1 MKKMW
6 LWAVVAILF
15 VSSLAVFAGCEKREY
30 VEVYEV
36 REGNWAYSDK
46 VTFFWGD
53 NADGLTLEQYAFDC
67 KKVKVLKKVASQ
79 TFPYES
85 GEMLLN
91 TELLT
96 SDSIEDV
103 ELRQFAEQTK
113 EKMSLKETEREKNA
127 VFNQECI
134 KKLGLTGRF
143 ILTGDL
149 GRIVSQ
155 RANEYMTTEDY
166 LAAIEASKSPLVKSL
181 TYKRTDFEEL
191 EPELFPELTKPSD
204 MYETTAV
211 VSSAF
216 FGQYTNFDENTYL
229 TDEELDALKKFVH
242 SASIDFADDVL
253 GKKSDDPAENEF
265 LDYLRKKNKEQ
276 GKDADWLYKELE
288 AFFGFEGYFYH
299 FGTYSEHFISFYTT
313 YFYGY
318 DMLDLALKKAEEVED
333 SDLIWGYFIEP
344 SVQLSRYINK
354 NIF

>member
-6 LWAVVAILF
+6 LWAVVAIFF
-15 VSSLAVFAGCEKREY
+15 VSSLAVFAGCEKLEY

-53 NADGLTLEQYAFDC
+53 NVDGLTLEQYAFDC
-67 KKVKVLKKVASQ
+67 KKVKVLKKVAAQ

-96 SDSIEDV
+96 SDGIEDV

-216 FGQYTNFDENTYL
+216 FSQTMNSDENTYL
-229 TDEELDALKKFVH
+229 TDEESDALKKFVH

-288 AFFGFEGYFYH
+288 AFFR
-299 FGTYSEHFISFYTT
+299 
-313 YFYGY
+313 
-318 DMLDLALKKAEEVED
+318 L
-333 SDLIWGYFIEP
+333 
-344 SVQLSRYINK
+344 
-354 NIF
+354 

>member
-96 SDSIEDV
+96 SDGIEDV

-299 FGTYSEHFISFYTT
+299 FGTYSEHFISFDTT

>member
-1 MKKMW
+1 MKKVC
-6 LWAVVAILF
+6 LWGLAVLMALSLF
-15 VSSLAVFAGCEKREY
+15 VGLVGCDKREY
-30 VEVYEV
+30 VEVYEA
-36 REGNWAYSDK
+36 REGSWIYNDK

-53 NADGLTLEQYAFDC
+53 NADGLTLEQYAFGC
-67 KKVKVLKKVASQ
+67 KKVKVLKKVALQ

-96 SDSIEDV
+96 SDGIEDS

-191 EPELFPELTKPSD
+191 DPELFPELPEL
-204 MYETTAV
+204 YETTAV

-216 FGQYTNFDENTYL
+216 FSQTMNSDENTYL

-288 AFFGFEGYFYH
+288 AFFGFDGYFYH
-299 FGTYSEHFISFYTT
+299 RKYLENSVTYEPT
-313 YFYGY
+313 YFYGE
-318 DMLDLALKKAEEVED
+318 DLLDLFMIKAEEVRN
-333 SDLIWGYFIEP
+333 SRLITSVYSSLSFYLSTFINFTI
-344 SVQLSRYINK
+344 IN
-354 NIF
+354 NI